1 MVNTKT
7 VAQPANYIVGLG
19 VSQQEH
25 DDLRA
30 FFYRMKDGQVTIA
43 GLPADQVA
51 RVNNLA
57 MPLYE
62 IFDGPAAASSTP

>member
-1 MVNTKT
+1 MLNTKT
-7 VAQPANYIVGLG
+7 VAQPANYVVSLG

-30 FFYRMKDGQVTIA
+30 FFYRMKDGQVTVA
-43 GLPADQVA
+43 GLTADQIA

-62 IFDGPAAASSTP
+62 IFDGPAVASSEP